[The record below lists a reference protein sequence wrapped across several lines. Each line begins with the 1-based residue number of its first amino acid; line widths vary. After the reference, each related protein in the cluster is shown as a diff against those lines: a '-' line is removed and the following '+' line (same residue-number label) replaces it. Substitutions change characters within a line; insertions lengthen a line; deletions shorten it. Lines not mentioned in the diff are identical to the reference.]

1 MQWLKAA
8 KDKPN
13 APAQSGQTQAT
24 SRTQID
30 GVVLL
35 DQSGRV
41 IDINARAL
49 ELLHPAHSKPVGQ
62 DFWDIAPEEIAERYQ
77 SSTRKLLASSGQHT
91 FVAHLKFEDSWL
103 EYAFRN
109 HPAGCVVNIRDV
121 ADLQATQRL
130 LASSEQYNQLIFADN
145 PNAMWI
151 FDRDSL
157 RILAV
162 NRAATVFYGFQRKQF
177 LELHMGALFP
187 DGEGTAL
194 LSVLSNGKKPQSAQC
209 APQICKQ
216 KKSDGQLVLVELA
229 FGLLALNGHDAVLV
243 SISDVT
249 DRHLADRSLRRE
261 NTELELQL
269 SKVSDELAATNRD
282 LAAFTHAL
290 SNDLQAPLHATNGFA
305 AMLSEKYSAV
315 LDVPGRHYV
324 NRIQVSTRQLA
335 RLVDDLHTLVK
346 LPSARWQPEVFD
358 LAPVC
363 RAILDEIR
371 KRDDEPDKPLMLE
384 MKPVLLVFGDKSLL
398 TIAMGCL
405 LQNAWKFSAR
415 KAERWIKVELQAGAV
430 SEELVARVTDNGA
443 GFDAVYVDKLFTAFQ
458 RLHSSADFPG
468 HGLGLAIVKRVAMR
482 HGGRVSA
489 ETTEGAGASF
499 SMALPHGNPDAAVSL
514 LVDHHD
520 AETVT
525 PRR

>member
-1 MQWLKAA
+1 MQWHRAA

-13 APAQSGQTQAT
+13 APVLSGQIQAIPRV
-24 SRTQID
+24 SID

-35 DQSGRV
+35 DQSGQI

-49 ELLHPAHSKPVGQ
+49 ELLHLAHAKPVGQ
-62 DFWDIAPEEIAERYQ
+62 DFWDVAPEEITERYQ
-77 SSTRKLLASSGQHT
+77 SSTRKLLAASGQHT

-103 EYAFRN
+103 EYAFRS
-109 HPAGCVVNIRDV
+109 HPGGCVVNIRDV

-130 LASSEQYNQLIFADN
+130 LASSEQYNQLIFGDN

-157 RILAV
+157 YILAA
-162 NRAATVFYGFQRKQF
+162 NRAATVFYGFPRKQF
-177 LELHMGALFP
+177 LELQMGALFP

-194 LSVLSNGKKPQSAQC
+194 LSVLSNGKKQQSAQFL
-209 APQICKQ
+209 PQICKQ
-216 KKSDGQLVLVELA
+216 KKSNGQLVLVELA
-229 FGLLALNGHDAVLV
+229 CGLLALNGHDAVLV

-249 DRHLADRSLRRE
+249 DRHLSDRSLRRE
-261 NTELELQL
+261 NTDLEQQL
-269 SKVSDELAATNRD
+269 AKVSDELAATNRD

-324 NRIQVSTRQLA
+324 NRIQVSTQQLA

-371 KRDDEPDKPLMLE
+371 KRDVEPDKPLMLE
-384 MKPVLLVFGDKSLL
+384 MQPGLLVFGDKSLL
-398 TIAMGCL
+398 TVAMGCL

-415 KAERWIKVELQAGAV
+415 KAERWIKVELQTGAV
-430 SEELVARVTDNGA
+430 SEELVVRVTDNGA
-443 GFDAVYVDKLFTAFQ
+443 GFDAVYAGKLFTAFQ

-468 HGLGLAIVKRVAMR
+468 HGLGLAIVKRVALR
-482 HGGRVSA
+482 HGGRVWA
-489 ETTEGAGASF
+489 ETTERAGASF
-499 SMALPHGNPDAAVSL
+499 SLVLPHGNPGAAAGAS
-514 LVDHHD
+514 
-520 AETVT
+520 
-525 PRR
+525 P

>member
-1 MQWLKAA
+1 MQWHKAA

-13 APAQSGQTQAT
+13 APALSGQIQAI
-24 SRTQID
+24 SRGAMD

-35 DQSGRV
+35 SPSGQ
-41 IDINARAL
+41 ITDINTRAL
-49 ELLHPAHSKPVGQ
+49 ELLHPAHTKPVGQ
-62 DFWDIAPEEIAERYQ
+62 DFWDVTPEEITERYQ
-77 SSTRKLLASSGQHT
+77 SATRKLLAASGQHT

-103 EYAFRN
+103 EYAFRS
-109 HPAGCVVNIRDV
+109 HPGGCVVNIRDV

-157 RILAV
+157 QILAA
-162 NRAATVFYGFQRKQF
+162 NRAATVFYGFPRKQF
-177 LELHMGALFP
+177 LELQMGALFP

-194 LSVLSNGKKPQSAQC
+194 LSVLSHGKKQQSAQFP
-209 APQICKQ
+209 PQICKQ
-216 KKSDGQLVLVELA
+216 KKSGGHLVLVELA
-229 FGLLALNGHDAVLV
+229 CGLLSLNGHDAVLV

-261 NTELELQL
+261 NTELEQQL
-269 SKVSDELAATNRD
+269 AKVSDELAATNRD

-315 LDVPGRHYV
+315 LDVPGRHYI

-346 LPSARWQPEVFD
+346 LPSARWQPEAFD

-363 RAILDEIR
+363 RAIIDEIR
-371 KRDDEPDKPLMLE
+371 KRDDQPDKPLTLE
-384 MKPVLLVFGDKSLL
+384 MQPTLMVFGDKSLL
-398 TIAMGCL
+398 TAALGCL

-430 SEELVARVTDNGA
+430 PEELVVRVTDNGA

-468 HGLGLAIVKRVAMR
+468 HGLGLAIVKRIALR
-482 HGGRVSA
+482 HGGRVWA
-489 ETTEGAGASF
+489 ETTELAGASF
-499 SMALPHGNPDAAVSL
+499 SMLLPHGNPGAVAIAP
-514 LVDHHD
+514 VDD
-520 AETVT
+520 AEPATLS
-525 PRR
+525 R